1 MSYGSVY
8 GGKSTVADLLVN
20 GSDMLYQL
28 LDSSA
33 ETQGLVDVM
42 KSILN
47 DWANGK
53 ATITD
58 FDFKLFS
65 TDKTVTNN

>member
-1 MSYGSVY
+1 MKYYNVY
-8 GGKSTVADLLVN
+8 GGESEVGDLLEN
-20 GSDMLYQL
+20 GCDMLYQL